1 MLRKLGLGERPNM
14 ELNEMRN
21 GLVPSKSWKL
31 KKDGIGWTPGETINA
46 SIGQGYMLT
55 SPIQLATM
63 ISRLA
68 NGNYAIEPTLL
79 KKKNN
84 FLISNNV
91 YGVITFSIVLL
102 VITAVMVAYY
112 TYF

>member
-1 MLRKLGLGERPNM
+1 MK
-14 ELNEMRN
+14 
-21 GLVPSKSWKL
+21 
-31 KKDGIGWTPGETINA
+31 
-46 SIGQGYMLT
+46 
-55 SPIQLATM
+55 
-63 ISRLA
+63 
-68 NGNYAIEPTLL
+68 

>member
-1 MLRKLGLGERPNM
+1 M
-14 ELNEMRN
+14 E
-21 GLVPSKSWKL
+21 
-31 KKDGIGWTPGETINA
+31 KK
-46 SIGQGYMLT
+46 
-55 SPIQLATM
+55 
-63 ISRLA
+63 
-68 NGNYAIEPTLL
+68 IE

-91 YGVITFSIVLL
+91 YGLITFSIVLL

>member
-1 MLRKLGLGERPNM
+1 M
-14 ELNEMRN
+14 E
-21 GLVPSKSWKL
+21 
-31 KKDGIGWTPGETINA
+31 KK
-46 SIGQGYMLT
+46 
-55 SPIQLATM
+55 
-63 ISRLA
+63 
-68 NGNYAIEPTLL
+68 IE
-79 KKKNN
+79 KKKNY

>member
-1 MLRKLGLGERPNM
+1 M
-14 ELNEMRN
+14 E
-21 GLVPSKSWKL
+21 
-31 KKDGIGWTPGETINA
+31 KK
-46 SIGQGYMLT
+46 
-55 SPIQLATM
+55 
-63 ISRLA
+63 
-68 NGNYAIEPTLL
+68 IE

-112 TYF
+112 TSF

>member
-1 MLRKLGLGERPNM
+1 M
-14 ELNEMRN
+14 E
-21 GLVPSKSWKL
+21 
-31 KKDGIGWTPGETINA
+31 KK
-46 SIGQGYMLT
+46 
-55 SPIQLATM
+55 
-63 ISRLA
+63 
-68 NGNYAIEPTLL
+68 IE

>member
-1 MLRKLGLGERPNM
+1 M
-14 ELNEMRN
+14 EN
-21 GLVPSKSWKL
+21 K
-31 KKDGIGWTPGETINA
+31 
-46 SIGQGYMLT
+46 
-55 SPIQLATM
+55 
-63 ISRLA
+63 
-68 NGNYAIEPTLL
+68 IE

>member
-1 MLRKLGLGERPNM
+1 M
-14 ELNEMRN
+14 E
-21 GLVPSKSWKL
+21 
-31 KKDGIGWTPGETINA
+31 KK
-46 SIGQGYMLT
+46 
-55 SPIQLATM
+55 
-63 ISRLA
+63 
-68 NGNYAIEPTLL
+68 IE

-91 YGVITFSIVLL
+91 YGVITFSILLL

>member
-1 MLRKLGLGERPNM
+1 M
-14 ELNEMRN
+14 E
-21 GLVPSKSWKL
+21 
-31 KKDGIGWTPGETINA
+31 
-46 SIGQGYMLT
+46 
-55 SPIQLATM
+55 
-63 ISRLA
+63 
-68 NGNYAIEPTLL
+68 